1 MSNNNCGCNNTTTTH
16 ACNSCQSTPC
26 TPQPICDCPGGYMSS
41 DCVNNVKAQFE
52 CLNIESNQTLTETF
66 EQMDSAICDKFAEVD
81 SHFDLVNVGTGEDVY
96 KGINLLGQKEIKTI
110 KSAGGTVTITTS
122 VDGNEINLEAG
133 DPTAISI
140 TSDDDSVTI
149 TEGDGVIDLSV
160 DTSKSFLEL
169 TDTPNDYN
177 SDTLKLV
184 RVNSAETGLEFVVDN
199 SVKQL
204 TTTNPGGTPTTYS
217 PTAGV
222 INLPNA
228 SLTEAGIIT
237 NTTTADIQKFKGRKR
252 FVGAN
257 QGVDQNSVSIFD
269 VRSADETESFLAV
282 RESGWIYITG
292 NMFTNKILDFKVD
305 EPIPGNP
312 PNGSSYTG
320 RIRRS
325 GDRLV
330 IGEQTNGS
338 KSITLDLNTGN
349 TTIGGSGT
357 GTSTTTEIFEV
368 FATDKGS
375 IPFPRMTYIERTGFT
390 PSKTGTHV
398 YQTNTASGF
407 AEGVYVWKTS
417 GWVFAY

>member
-133 DPTAISI
+133 ESDPVI
-140 TSDDDSVTI
+140 TSNDNTVTI
-149 TEGDGVIDLSV
+149 TETVDGVDLSV
-160 DTSKSFLEL
+160 DLDKSFLEL
-169 TDTPNDYN
+169 TDTPNDYT

-184 RVNSAETGLEFVVDN
+184 RVKTDETGLEFVTDN
-199 SVKQL
+199 SIKQVSVDGNNL
-204 TTTNPGGTPTTYS
+204 TITSG
-217 PTAGV
+217 AV
-222 INLPNA
+222 AIPNA
-228 SLTEAGIIT
+228 SETVTGVITHNGVQKIKGTKEFKMLGNSSNITYGFTVSDSAGIPAFQIAEADVINVDNRRLRLVNSNIEISGDKLILFYATGTVIETVGVLTQRNNVLSLGSNNQT
-237 NTTTADIQKFKGRKR
+237 NRRIRIGTDTGNVTIGAPTDSVTTTG
-252 FVGAN
+252 
-257 QGVDQNSVSIFD
+257 
-269 VRSADETESFLAV
+269 
-282 RESGWIYITG
+282 
-292 NMFTNKILDFKVD
+292 
-305 EPIPGNP
+305 
-312 PNGSSYTG
+312 
-320 RIRRS
+320 
-325 GDRLV
+325 
-330 IGEQTNGS
+330 
-338 KSITLDLNTGN
+338 
-349 TTIGGSGT
+349 
-357 GTSTTTEIFEV
+357 IFEV

-375 IPFPRMTYIERTGFT
+375 IPFPRMTYTERTGFT